1 MTAQTFQPI
10 AARPAPI
17 KTEGLVPWIRT
28 NLLADWKTT
37 LGTLVIG
44 GVLLWL
50 VPQMLSW
57 ALFRAAWLPNAELC
71 RVDGV
76 GACWGVVAE
85 KYRLIIFGRFPF
97 EQQWRP
103 LIATVLMVALLMA
116 SCARAFW
123 KAWLPLL

>member
-103 LIATVLMVALLMA
+103 LVATVLMVALLMA

-123 KAWLPLL
+123 MI